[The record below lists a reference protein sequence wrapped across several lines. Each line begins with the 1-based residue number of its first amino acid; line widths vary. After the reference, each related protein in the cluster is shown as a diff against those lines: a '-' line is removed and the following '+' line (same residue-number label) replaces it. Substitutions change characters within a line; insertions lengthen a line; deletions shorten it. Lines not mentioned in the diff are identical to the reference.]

1 MVTPYT
7 PTTTE
12 EKILANL
19 STILL
24 ANVTGLKASYQ
35 RAPFSLPEN
44 DLPANVNLMGPLDDV
59 NSRGPGIDLVTRT
72 IYVRIYCAHVQQGVS
87 GDAES
92 IAVPF
97 LSSVP
102 PVLRAR
108 TSLNTGTKG
117 SEVPGLL
124 EATYQGVKDG
134 GISVLPTYSGDQY
147 LGVEFR
153 LRVRYMERYAFAAY
167 Q

>member
-1 MVTPYT
+1 MVDYAA
-7 PTTTE
+7 TTVE

-19 STILL
+19 SAILL

-35 RAPFSLPEN
+35 RAPFSLPES
-44 DLPANVNLMGPLDDV
+44 DLPANVNLLGPLDDV
-59 NSRGPGIDLVTRT
+59 SNRGPGIDLITRT
-72 IYVRIYCAHVQQGVS
+72 IYVRFYCAHIQQGVS

-92 IAVPF
+92 TVIPF

-117 SEVPGLL
+117 TGVPGLL

-134 GISVLPTYSGDQY
+134 GISVLPSYSGDQY

-153 LRVRYMERYAFAAY
+153 LRVRYMERYTFAAY